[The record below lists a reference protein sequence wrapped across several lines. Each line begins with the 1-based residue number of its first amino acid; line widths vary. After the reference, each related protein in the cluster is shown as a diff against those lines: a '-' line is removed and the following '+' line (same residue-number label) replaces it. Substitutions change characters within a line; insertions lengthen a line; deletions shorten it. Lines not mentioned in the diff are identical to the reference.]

1 MGTSK
6 RYAAAVDR
14 QMDRR
19 ILSRTIAEAG
29 PLQTLTAEELRL
41 DTQPVTIDP
50 RPKPGRAWL
59 RFGSTPVLVDVEVC
73 RWTVDACAVRFRVDD
88 KEYRTWVWASAVLA
102 PDSPPLPGA
111 R

>member
-1 MGTSK
+1 MGTNK

-14 QMDRR
+14 RMDSR

-41 DTQPVTIDP
+41 DVQPVTIDP

-59 RFGSTPVLVDVEVC
+59 RFGTTPVLVDVEVC
-73 RWTVDACAVRFRVDD
+73 RWTADACAVRFWVDD
-88 KEYRTWVWASAVLA
+88 KEYRTWVWASSVFT
-102 PDSPPLPGA
+102 PDRP
-111 R
+111 